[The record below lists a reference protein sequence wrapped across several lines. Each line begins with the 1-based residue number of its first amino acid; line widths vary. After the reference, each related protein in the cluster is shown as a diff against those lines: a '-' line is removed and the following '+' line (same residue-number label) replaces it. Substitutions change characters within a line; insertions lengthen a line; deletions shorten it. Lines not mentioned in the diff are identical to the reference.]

1 MTFGSR
7 AGDGAKFLVVDVETT
22 GLDPRRD
29 DIVEIAVVRCIPG
42 SGYQPHISAL
52 VKPKCPIGAGASEVH
67 GIYDHD
73 VEFEESFED
82 VAPSI
87 FDFMGGLP
95 ICGWNVKFDVSFLN
109 RYKHLYP
116 SGRFDIGTDF
126 RQYCTEFL
134 PGLPNYKMQTVAKH
148 FGLNTK
154 QTHRALDDVSLL
166 VNMIPYINRLR

>member
-1 MTFGSR
+1 LGCSGCEGQMTFGSR

-109 RYKHLYP
+109 RYKHLYRP
-116 SGRFDIGTDF
+116 EDLISALIFANIVRNFCRACRI
-126 RQYCTEFL
+126 
-134 PGLPNYKMQTVAKH
+134 
-148 FGLNTK
+148 TK
-154 QTHRALDDVSLL
+154 CKRWQSILD
-166 VNMIPYINRLR
+166 